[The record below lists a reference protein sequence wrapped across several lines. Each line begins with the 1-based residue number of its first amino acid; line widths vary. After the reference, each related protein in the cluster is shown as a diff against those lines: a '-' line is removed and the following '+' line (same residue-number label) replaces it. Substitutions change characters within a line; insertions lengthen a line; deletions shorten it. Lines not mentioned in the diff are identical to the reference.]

1 MATSPL
7 LLDERDQLVLAE
19 NDATDIVVLST
30 LGRSPSAAVR
40 EVVAGNRRTPTLVRD
55 ILALDPA
62 HRVRLAATLR
72 TRLDELG
79 ALEALWGL
87 PSFGGNNERAQASA

>member
-19 NDATDIVVLST
+19 SDETDVVVLST

-40 EVVAGNRRTPTLVRD
+40 EVVASNRSTPTLVRD

-72 TRLDELG
+72 ARLNELG

-87 PSFGGNNERAQASA
+87 PSYGENDERAQTSA